1 MSPQTQQMIMGLLM
15 WVVVFGVFY
24 FLLIRPQ
31 KKKDKEL
38 KEMRENLNVGDKVTT
53 ISGNSIAMAS
63 SAITTASSA
72 FGGFYASKNIKEKGL
87 IYGLLVGLMYIV
99 CLTLIV
105 FLAKDSFV
113 FEMDILYKVLLVS
126 LAGGIG
132 GVLGVNFK

>member
-53 ISGNSIAMAS
+53 I
-63 SAITTASSA
+63 
-72 FGGFYASKNIKEKGL
+72 
-87 IYGLLVGLMYIV
+87 
-99 CLTLIV
+99 
-105 FLAKDSFV
+105 
-113 FEMDILYKVLLVS
+113 
-126 LAGGIG
+126 GGIIAHVAKVEENAVILEIG
-132 GVLGVNFK
+132 PNRTKVPFEKWAIGTVESKKEQA

>member
-1 MSPQTQQMIMGLLM
+1 MEKTNYILKGLGYSYILTLAT
-15 WVVVFGVFY
+15 
-24 FLLIRPQ
+24 LLIY
-31 KKKDKEL
+31 
-38 KEMRENLNVGDKVTT
+38 NLALTFT
-53 ISGNSIAMAS
+53 SLSGNSIAMAS

-105 FLAKDSFV
+105 FLAKDNFA
-113 FEMDILYKVLLVS
+113 FEMDILLYKVLLVS
-126 LAGGIG
+126 IAGGIG

>member
-53 ISGNSIAMAS
+53 I
-63 SAITTASSA
+63 
-72 FGGFYASKNIKEKGL
+72 
-87 IYGLLVGLMYIV
+87 
-99 CLTLIV
+99 
-105 FLAKDSFV
+105 
-113 FEMDILYKVLLVS
+113 
-126 LAGGIG
+126 GGIIAHVAKVQENAVILEIG
-132 GVLGVNFK
+132 PNRTKVPFEKWAIGKVESKEA

>member
-53 ISGNSIAMAS
+53 I
-63 SAITTASSA
+63 
-72 FGGFYASKNIKEKGL
+72 
-87 IYGLLVGLMYIV
+87 
-99 CLTLIV
+99 
-105 FLAKDSFV
+105 
-113 FEMDILYKVLLVS
+113 
-126 LAGGIG
+126 GGIIAHVAKVEENAVILEIG
-132 GVLGVNFK
+132 PNRTKVPFEKWAIGKVESKEP

>member
-1 MSPQTQQMIMGLLM
+1 MEKTNYILKGLGYSYILTLAT
-15 WVVVFGVFY
+15 
-24 FLLIRPQ
+24 LLIY
-31 KKKDKEL
+31 
-38 KEMRENLNVGDKVTT
+38 NLALTFT
-53 ISGNSIAMAS
+53 SLSGNSIAMAS

-99 CLTLIV
+99 CLTL
-105 FLAKDSFV
+105 FV

>member
-1 MSPQTQQMIMGLLM
+1 MEKTNYILKGLGYSYILTLAT
-15 WVVVFGVFY
+15 
-24 FLLIRPQ
+24 LLIY
-31 KKKDKEL
+31 
-38 KEMRENLNVGDKVTT
+38 NLALTFT
-53 ISGNSIAMAS
+53 SLSGNSIAMAS

-105 FLAKDSFV
+105 FLAQDSFV

>member
-1 MSPQTQQMIMGLLM
+1 MEKTNYILKGLGYSYILTLAT
-15 WVVVFGVFY
+15 
-24 FLLIRPQ
+24 LLIY
-31 KKKDKEL
+31 
-38 KEMRENLNVGDKVTT
+38 NLALTFT
-53 ISGNSIAMAS
+53 SLSGNSIAMAS
-63 SAITTASSA
+63 
-72 FGGFYASKNIKEKGL
+72 KHIKEKGL